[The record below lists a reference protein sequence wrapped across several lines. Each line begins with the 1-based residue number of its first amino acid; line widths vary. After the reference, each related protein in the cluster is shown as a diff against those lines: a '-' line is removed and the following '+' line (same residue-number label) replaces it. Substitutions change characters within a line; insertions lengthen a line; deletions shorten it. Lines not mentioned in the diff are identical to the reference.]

1 MIVTSQSAN
10 ALSCTSG
17 AWKIWSLS
25 DGHVDMS
32 ADLLRRGPGLGKYAL
47 PGLSQQEPSLVRLS
61 VNCFLLEG
69 SGSHGVLIDCGAGGQ
84 WESSLG
90 NLDAAMAEAGIDPSS
105 IGVVAL
111 THTHLDH
118 LNGLI
123 TRDGRV
129 AFANLSRIVIAHD
142 AVAGFV
148 GEPHR
153 AFSAPACPGQGRR
166 PFERSLV
173 GTGDPGARAGP
184 HGLRS
189 RLGRGPRRV
198 LRRPDP
204 CSCRAVCS
212 ARTYLG
218 LRSRSVHR
226 PCDTDQPAA
235 RGFEYTG
242 LAGRCAHGQAGHRQ
256 GSRRRLRIRVS
267 ADCLKP
273 PLRRFP
279 PSCWRCPCERPASDG
294 NTGANCRG

>member
-1 MIVTSQSAN
+1 MIVTSKSAN

-17 AWKIWSLS
+17 SWKIWSLS

-69 SGSHGVLIDCGAGGQ
+69 PGSNGVLIDCGAGGQ
-84 WESSLG
+84 WEPSLG
-90 NLDAAMAEAGIDPSS
+90 HLDSAMAEAGIDPSS
-105 IGVVAL
+105 IGIVAL

-148 GEPHR
+148 DEPHLER
-153 AFSAPACPGQGRR
+153 FRHLLAPVRD
-166 PFERSLV
+166 
-173 GTGDPGARAGP
+173 GDRLNDHLAALCDTGARAGP

-189 RLGRGPRRV
+189 RLGRGPR
-198 LRRPDP
+198 
-204 CSCRAVCS
+204 SCF
-212 ARTYLG
+212 
-218 LRSRSVHR
+218 
-226 PCDTDQPAA
+226 AA
-235 RGFEYTG
+235 T
-242 LAGRCAHGQAGHRQ
+242 
-256 GSRRRLRIRVS
+256 
-267 ADCLKP
+267 
-273 PLRRFP
+273 
-279 PSCWRCPCERPASDG
+279 
-294 NTGANCRG
+294 